1 MLIEREVGY
10 AAGDHGE
17 RAHAKSRS
25 PSAGSRRPPPMPTI
39 QAGNRA
45 AVASEPARMGQ
56 HTVDPFTAVY
66 GAANVAAE
74 RSG

>member
-1 MLIEREVGY
+1 
-10 AAGDHGE
+10 
-17 RAHAKSRS
+17 
-25 PSAGSRRPPPMPTI
+25 MPTI